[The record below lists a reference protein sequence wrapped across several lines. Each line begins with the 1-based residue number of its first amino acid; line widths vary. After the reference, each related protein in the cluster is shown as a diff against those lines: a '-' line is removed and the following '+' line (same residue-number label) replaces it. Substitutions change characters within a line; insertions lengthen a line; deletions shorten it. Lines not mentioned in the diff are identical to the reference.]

1 MTSNMARER
10 ENQTASTVIID
21 ILSLRAD
28 EPGDQVTMMMMI
40 IMMMTVSLSK
50 SWA

>member
-1 MTSNMARER
+1 MTSAVARER

-28 EPGDQVTMMMMI
+28 EPGDQVTMI
-40 IMMMTVSLSK
+40 IMMTLQ
-50 SWA
+50 

>member
-28 EPGDQVTMMMMI
+28 EPGDQVMMIMMMMT
-40 IMMMTVSLSK
+40 MQ
-50 SWA
+50 